1 MKHSLRLALAGAAV
15 TALALTGCSSAGSSA
30 SSGGS
35 ASGDGSGGRIALMMS
50 HMSNSFV
57 TTVADAAK
65 AKGKELG
72 YDVTVFDGN
81 QDASTQVGQI
91 EQAVS
96 QGYDGILVEPVSKD
110 GVVPG
115 LIAANDA
122 SVPIATV
129 VQQASDQSLAAAYIG
144 GDDVAA
150 GKLQMEKAV
159 EAIGGEGN
167 IAVLYGPLG
176 SDGQLARKSGYDAV
190 LKENPGVTVAF
201 DKSGNWVTAEALNLV
216 ENWLSTGTDIKAIVA
231 QNDGMAV
238 GAVQAIENAGKTGQI
253 QVFGVDAT
261 EEGVAA
267 IKAGSLAGTVSQD
280 TAGIGELGVETMA
293 KIIAGESV
301 DAKVLTKAQ
310 WVTKDSVDA
319 LAKG

>member
-1 MKHSLRLALAGAAV
+1 MNKRSFRVAIAGIVVGAVALSGCAGN
-15 TALALTGCSSAGSSA
+15 G
-30 SSGGS
+30 SGG
-35 ASGDGSGGRIALMMS
+35 ASGGEEGEGRIALMMS

-57 TTVADAAK
+57 TTVAAAAK
-65 AKGKELG
+65 AKGQELG
-72 YDVTVFDGN
+72 YNVTVFDGN

-110 GVVPG
+110 GVMPG
-115 LIAANDA
+115 LLTANDA
-122 SVPIATV
+122 GVPIATV
-129 VQQASDQSLAAAYIG
+129 VQEASDQSLAAAYVG
-144 GDDVAA
+144 GDDFKA
-150 GKLQMEKAV
+150 GELQMTKAL
-159 EAIGGEGN
+159 EAIDGQGA

-176 SDGQLARKSGYDAV
+176 SDGQLARKAGYDSV
-190 LKENPGVTVAF
+190 LEKNPGVTVAF
-201 DKSGNWVTAEALNLV
+201 DKSANWVTAEALNLV
-216 ENWLSTGTDIKAIVA
+216 ENWLSTGTELKAIVA

-267 IKAGSLAGTVSQD
+267 IEAGTLAGTVSQD

-293 KIIAGESV
+293 KIIDGETV
-301 DAKVLTKAQ
+301 EAEVLTDAQ
-310 WVTKDSVDA
+310 WVTKENVAD
-319 LAKG
+319 LAKD

>member
-1 MKHSLRLALAGAAV
+1 MNKRSFRVAIAGIVVGAVALSGCAGN
-15 TALALTGCSSAGSSA
+15 G
-30 SSGGS
+30 SGG
-35 ASGDGSGGRIALMMS
+35 ASGGEEGEGRIALMMS

-57 TTVADAAK
+57 TTVAAAAK
-65 AKGKELG
+65 AKGQELG
-72 YDVTVFDGN
+72 YNVTVFDGN

-110 GVVPG
+110 GVMPG
-115 LIAANDA
+115 LLTANDA
-122 SVPIATV
+122 GVPIATV
-129 VQQASDQSLAAAYIG
+129 VQEASDQSLAAAYVG
-144 GDDVAA
+144 GDDFKA
-150 GKLQMEKAV
+150 GELEMTKAL
-159 EAIGGEGN
+159 EAIDGQGA

-176 SDGQLARKSGYDAV
+176 SDGQLARKAGYDSV
-190 LKENPGVTVAF
+190 LEKNPGVTVAF
-201 DKSGNWVTAEALNLV
+201 DKSANWVTAEALNLV
-216 ENWLSTGTDIKAIVA
+216 ENWLSTGTELKAIVA

-267 IKAGSLAGTVSQD
+267 IEAGTLAGTVSQD

-293 KIIAGESV
+293 KIIDGETV
-301 DAKVLTKAQ
+301 EAEVLTDAQ
-310 WVTKDSVDA
+310 WVTKENVAD
-319 LAKG
+319 LAKD